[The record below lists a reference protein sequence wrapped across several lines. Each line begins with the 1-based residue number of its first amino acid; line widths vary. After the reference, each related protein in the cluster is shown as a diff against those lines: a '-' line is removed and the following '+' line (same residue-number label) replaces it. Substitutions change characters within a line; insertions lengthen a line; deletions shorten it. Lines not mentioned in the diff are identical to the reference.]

1 MYIYICI
8 YVVHAPAYASSHQTL
23 LRKSMLLQ
31 GCSNYCTMTDA
42 ARTEESA
49 TSASAKPWL
58 SAHRALIASST
69 LAVCLSPTTAAAP
82 WSVSVFRF
90 LHCLCFLRTAAAARW
105 MLLRSFCNLP
115 TPTLGAIPQLKLNR
129 LSFVQSRSLKSAPSA
144 RWI

>member
-31 GCSNYCTMTDA
+31 SCSNYCTMTDA

-58 SAHRALIASST
+58 SAHVAISVSNTIVLQEKS
-69 LAVCLSPTTAAAP
+69 LAVALHFSIFAWVPPQKAKTTFNDQAQS
-82 WSVSVFRF
+82 SV
-90 LHCLCFLRTAAAARW
+90 
-105 MLLRSFCNLP
+105 
-115 TPTLGAIPQLKLNR
+115 QLQK
-129 LSFVQSRSLKSAPSA
+129 AMTT
-144 RWI
+144 